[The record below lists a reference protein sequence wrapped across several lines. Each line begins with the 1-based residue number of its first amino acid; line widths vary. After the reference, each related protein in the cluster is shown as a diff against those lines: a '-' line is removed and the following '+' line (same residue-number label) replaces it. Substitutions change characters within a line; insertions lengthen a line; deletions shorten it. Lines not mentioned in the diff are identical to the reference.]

1 MKRTTLIPLIVACSL
16 FMENMD
22 STILATSLPQIAA
35 DLGENPLALKLA
47 LTSYLVSLAVFIPV
61 SGWVADR
68 YGSRTVFAWAI
79 GVFVC
84 GSLLSGASSSLEGFV
99 GARFLQGMGGAMMVP
114 VGRLVLIRAV
124 AKNELVAALNLLTIP
139 ALMGPLLGPP
149 IGGLITQ
156 YAHWRWIF
164 FINVPTGI
172 LGLWLVLKYIPN
184 VREENN
190 PPLDVAGFL
199 LSGIGLSVLM
209 LGLSTL
215 GGHLMPKSASF
226 ACMGLGA
233 AVLALY
239 VRHALRRERPALLD
253 LRLLARTSFFNG
265 VAVGNMFRM
274 SAGSLPF
281 LLPLMLQI
289 GFGMSPFHAGLV
301 VAVST
306 VGVLMMKP
314 ITIGALRR
322 WGFQRAMTVN
332 CVLFSA
338 MVALCATFDASTPY
352 WLMGGI
358 LFISGCARSLQFTSL
373 HSLSFGELQP
383 EEMSRA
389 TSFAAMAQRLSQ
401 SIGIAIAAYV
411 LEIVSTLHGH
421 ETLQAN
427 DFWPAFLVMSAFALA
442 PVFWHARMPR
452 DIGSELSGYRGTA
465 PRGSGKGGV

>member
-79 GVFVC
+79 CVFVT
-84 GSLLSGASSSLEGFV
+84 GAMLSGASSSLEGFV

-114 VGRLVLIRAV
+114 VGRLVLIRSV
-124 AKNELVAALNLLTIP
+124 AKGELVAALNLLTIP

-164 FINVPTGI
+164 YINVPTGI

-190 PPLDVAGFL
+190 PPLDFAGFL

-215 GGHLMPKSASF
+215 GGHLMPKGASF

-253 LRLLARTSFFNG
+253 LRLLARASFFNG
-265 VAVGNMFRM
+265 VGVGNMFRM

-314 ITIGALRR
+314 ITIAALKH

-332 CVLFSA
+332 CVLFST

-373 HSLSFGELQP
+373 HALSFGELKP

-411 LEIVSTLHGH
+411 LEIASTAHGH

-427 DFWPAFLVMSAFALA
+427 DFWPAFLVMGAFALA
-442 PVFWHARMPR
+442 PVYWHARMPR
-452 DIGSELSGYRGTA
+452 DIGAELSGFRGVQ